1 MISHEFSWYMIMHP
15 ICLQWFYPNSV
26 GFSVSSISWNEL
38 HTVPLRQASSAQA
51 LAQPHVF
58 ETRTMQQK
66 NAKPCVFDPPRWQEV
81 MTRWRKNQHGK
92 GTSCFFQQGWCFEIE
107 TVGLSLTT
115 SVTSVCQR
123 VWCIGPHSSPRQSG
137 CSLNLRIHLGLSSH
151 FLVPMGPRCL
161 GHFYPYVGGW
171 SFWPIHTQQRV
182 ESGNPHQILLLPA
195 GSLITFS
202 LNTQLKNI
210 ILIHTQ
216 LWLNCD
222 TFTAS
227 ALFQGCKCVAA
238 TWPRGK

>member
-123 VWCIGPHSSPRQSG
+123 VWCKGLIHPHDSPVVVSICGSTWDYHPTSWSQWAHAVLVISIHMLGVDHFDPSIPNRGLRVEIHIKSFY
-137 CSLNLRIHLGLSSH
+137 SLLVLSSL
-151 FLVPMGPRCL
+151 FP
-161 GHFYPYVGGW
+161 
-171 SFWPIHTQQRV
+171 
-182 ESGNPHQILLLPA
+182 
-195 GSLITFS
+195 